1 MNLEDNAEALA
12 QTLRTAVQKCHTE
25 NTKETFYWSTRDN
38 MNKPQI
44 VSEKGG
50 CGRECPEGNE
60 VGRGPSG
67 KRWPWSCDLR
77 DEKGQPDRLEVQGV
91 AGGMQFQKR
100 PLLGLPG
107 PCEGLI

>member
-1 MNLEDNAEALA
+1 M
-12 QTLRTAVQKCHTE
+12 
-25 NTKETFYWSTRDN
+25 
-38 MNKPQI
+38 
-44 VSEKGG
+44 
-50 CGRECPEGNE
+50 
-60 VGRGPSG
+60 GRGPSG